1 MSDSQPLPAGTGATD
16 PGFDRDSDTPW
27 PWDALGG
34 MHPGT
39 ADPFSVLRPAAGE
52 RTAQTAAPD
61 RTNVLEHLKREAEA
75 ALRDPDYV
83 SADLEAST
91 GAASVVPA
99 EIARNPL
106 QRLAREADHTHSLMD
121 MLATAGH
128 INALIGSP
136 QTLDDPP
143 LFVIP
148 PAPDVLW
155 LFAGDIVPTRRRD
168 VAAPL
173 TRREHHLISMDSA
186 YRPAQAQTQTQTQT
200 QKPEPDHGA

>member
-1 MSDSQPLPAGTGATD
+1 MSDSQTLPAGTGATA

-27 PWDALGG
+27 SWDALGG

-52 RTAQTAAPD
+52 RTAQAAAPD
-61 RTNVLEHLKREAEA
+61 RTDVIEQIKREAEA

-83 SADLEAST
+83 SAHAEAST

-99 EIARNPL
+99 QIARNPL
-106 QRLAREADHTHSLMD
+106 QTLAREADDAHSLMD

-136 QTLDDPP
+136 QPLDDHP

-186 YRPAQAQTQTQTQT
+186 YRPAQAQAQT
-200 QKPEPDHGA
+200 PEPDHGA

>member
-1 MSDSQPLPAGTGATD
+1 
-16 PGFDRDSDTPW
+16 
-27 PWDALGG
+27 

-52 RTAQTAAPD
+52 RAAQAAAPD
-61 RTNVLEHLKREAEA
+61 RTDVIEQLKRQAEA

-83 SADLEAST
+83 STHAEAST
-91 GAASVVPA
+91 GAASAVSAVPA
-99 EIARNPL
+99 QIARNPL
-106 QRLAREADHTHSLMD
+106 QMLAREAGDAHSLMD
-121 MLATAGH
+121 MLATASH
-128 INALIGSP
+128 ANTLIGSP
-136 QTLDDPP
+136 QTQDDHPF
-143 LFVIP
+143 FVIP

-186 YRPAQAQTQTQTQT
+186 YRPAQAQTQTQT
-200 QKPEPDHGA
+200 PEPDPDAGDAAMLDVATLTPVTGHG

>member
-1 MSDSQPLPAGTGATD
+1 MSDSQTVPAGTGATA

-39 ADPFSVLRPAAGE
+39 ADPFSLLKPAAGE

-61 RTNVLEHLKREAEA
+61 RTDVLEQLKREAEA
-75 ALRDPDYV
+75 ALRDPDYL
-83 SADLEAST
+83 SAHPEATT

-99 EIARNPL
+99 QTAQNPL
-106 QRLAREADHTHSLMD
+106 QRLAREADHAHSLMD

-136 QTLDDPP
+136 QTLDDYPF
-143 LFVIP
+143 FVMP

-155 LFAGDIVPTRRRD
+155 LFAGDIVPTRRRG

-173 TRREHHLISMDSA
+173 TRREHHLVSMDSA

>member
-1 MSDSQPLPAGTGATD
+1 MSDSQTLPAGTGATT

-52 RTAQTAAPD
+52 RTAQAAAPD
-61 RTNVLEHLKREAEA
+61 RTDVIEQLKREAEA

-83 SADLEAST
+83 SAHLEATT
-91 GAASVVPA
+91 GAASGVPA

-106 QRLAREADHTHSLMD
+106 QTLAREADDAHSLMD

-128 INALIGSP
+128 INALIDSP
-136 QTLDDPP
+136 QPLDDHP

-186 YRPAQAQTQTQTQT
+186 YRPAQAQAQAQT
-200 QKPEPDHGA
+200 PEPDHGA